1 MGLPGLKPASQKW
14 DLSCAYRNLGCA
26 KDRHPNARLLCY
38 NASKMARTFGRPRF
52 GEFLVAALLVSL
64 TGAAVPP
71 AQQPASPAPAPAAAA
86 NSQKIYVVLPFANAG
101 APSKLDWLGEGLEE
115 LTIERLTAAGE
126 QVYSH
131 AGRAAELERYGLP
144 SGSTFSRATMLR
156 LAEDLDADYVIYG
169 KYAAKGTTLTVEMRV
184 LRMDPLALRPP
195 IQESGRLESLMELH
209 THLLWR
215 TLSSGNGHY
224 ALSLADFTKRQRPLR
239 MDAFEQYAR
248 GLQSSDPEA
257 RLAQLHEAVRLEP
270 EWLDPIFALGE
281 AYFSKKDYNAAL
293 AWFFKIPKTYD
304 RYAEALFFS
313 GVCRLELNHADLAEQ
328 DFHTLQDT
336 LKNTTANGADLP
348 EVLNDLAI
356 SQARQGK
363 QAAAQASLR
372 RAAELAPGEDDYSF
386 NLGLLALQSDD
397 AGAAADYFREAAE
410 REPDSAEDR
419 ALLILSLDKA
429 GKSAEAD
436 QEREAAKEAFGPNGL
451 PVIQLSNPSD
461 KKNET
466 LARLTRIKTELDVS
480 ELRAEPAG
488 APMDAA
494 SAAVAND
501 TPATRVRRGRQELAT
516 GHWDAAEKEFR
527 AVLAA
532 EPSNAAAH
540 RGLGEIA
547 RRRGKLEDAV
557 KEFQASLATRDSAEV
572 RTMLAKIYLDQ
583 KKPELA
589 RAEAAKALKLA
600 PNYAEAKQL
609 LEHLQNSKPAEKR
622 PGGGA
627 P

>member
-1 MGLPGLKPASQKW
+1 
-14 DLSCAYRNLGCA
+14 
-26 KDRHPNARLLCY
+26 
-38 NASKMARTFGRPRF
+38 MARTFGRPRF
-52 GEFLVAALLVSL
+52 GEFLIPILFVSL
-64 TGAAVPP
+64 TAAAVLPARQSVPP
-71 AQQPASPAPAPAAAA
+71 AQAPAAAA
-86 NSQKIYVVLPFANAG
+86 NSQKVYVVLPFENAG
-101 APSKLDWLGEGLEE
+101 APAKLDWLGEGLEE

-126 QVYSH
+126 PVYSH
-131 AGRAAELERYGLP
+131 AGRAAELERYGLR

-156 LAEDLDADYVIYG
+156 VAEDLDADYVIYG

-184 LRMDPLALRPP
+184 LGMNPLALHRP
-195 IQESGRLESLMELH
+195 IQESGPLESLMELH
-209 THLLWR
+209 TRLLWR

-248 GLQSSDPEA
+248 GLQSSDPDA
-257 RLAQLHEAVRLEP
+257 RLAQLHEAARLAP

-313 GVCRLELNHADLAEQ
+313 GVCRLQSNQADLAEQ
-328 DFHTLQDT
+328 AFHTLQET
-336 LKNTTANGADLP
+336 LKNPMANGADLP

-356 SQARQGK
+356 AQARQGK

-372 RAAELAPGEDDYSF
+372 RAVELAPGEDDYSF
-386 NLGLLALQSDD
+386 NLGLLALGTDD
-397 AGAAADYFREAAE
+397 AGAAADYFREAAG

-419 ALLILSLDKA
+419 ALLILSLEKA
-429 GKSAEAD
+429 GRNAEAD

-461 KKNET
+461 KKKET

-480 ELRAEPAG
+480 ELRGEPAG
-488 APMDAA
+488 APVDAA
-494 SAAVAND
+494 SAAAND
-501 TPATRVRRGRQELAT
+501 TPATRVRRGRQELAA
-516 GHWDAAEKEFR
+516 GHLDVAEKEFR
-527 AVLAA
+527 AVLAG
-532 EPSNAAAH
+532 EPANAAAH

-547 RRRGKLEDAV
+547 RRRGKMEDAV
-557 KEFQASLATRDSAEV
+557 RELQASLATRDSAEV

-609 LEHLQNSKPAEKR
+609 LEHLQNSKPAEKK